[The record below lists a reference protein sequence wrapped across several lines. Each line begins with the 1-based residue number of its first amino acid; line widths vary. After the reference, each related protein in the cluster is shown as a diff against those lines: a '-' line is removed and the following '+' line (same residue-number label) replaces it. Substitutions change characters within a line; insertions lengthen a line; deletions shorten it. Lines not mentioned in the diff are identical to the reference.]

1 MLKLK
6 TLELHNYLSIDDAK
20 LDLENRGVILI
31 EGKNI
36 SNNAYQSNGA
46 GKSSLLSGVT
56 YALYGKT
63 VEGVSGDGVI
73 NRQVGTDCHV
83 FLTMDRDGVMYRI
96 ERYRKGKNHNANKVK
111 LFAND
116 KEITTSKAAL
126 TNAKIEELLGID
138 FGTYVNTI
146 AYGQGDEPV
155 FSQATDKGKKEILEN
170 LANIGVYEKAQAV
183 AKQKLSE
190 EQLQLTTLKVKSASL
205 ENSITLISQYK
216 QQAEQQVAAQKAEKA
231 KDKKDAKDLKDLI
244 QDSITKETGYKMT
257 WEKAQQKR
265 SEYQATNPIPQ
276 ASDLSKL
283 VSDLS
288 SKQYTAQYSA
298 NDAQAKIKKS
308 LADLKS
314 AAAATNCPLCGAP
327 LDANHRAQEVAR
339 LKDEI
344 AQLANTY
351 KTSKAT
357 ADSYTPQL
365 KDSQDKLN
373 AVDTQAR
380 AIYSQLQSLQGSE
393 SAAQRAY
400 EQQANSTKLMQTR
413 LESLLNKSYATIKTD
428 YAGDMDKIKTELSQI
443 DDKIAEHDT
452 MSDNYQQL
460 VDKVFSRKGVSSM
473 ALDLVVPFL
482 NEHTNHYL
490 AKLSGSI
497 LRVNMSTQTLNSDK
511 SLSDKFD
518 IQVQND
524 SGANS
529 YQQCSTGEKKR
540 IDIAIAFAIQDL
552 QNSKSNMATN
562 IAIYDECF
570 DGLDAIG
577 AETVIELLKE
587 KSKSVGSIF
596 VITHNDT
603 LKPFFDSVITVEKGK
618 EGISHVIGGE
628 SVEN

>member
-6 TLELHNYLSIDDAK
+6 TLELHNYLSIADAK
-20 LDLENRGVILI
+20 LSLDNRGVILV
-31 EGKNI
+31 EGKNT
-36 SNNAYQSNGA
+36 SNNAYQSNSA

-73 NRQVGTDCHV
+73 NRQAGTDCHV
-83 FLTMDRDGVMYRI
+83 FLTMGRDGVLYRI
-96 ERYRKGKNHNANKVK
+96 ERYRKGKNHNANKVR

-116 KEITTSKAAL
+116 KEITTSKVAL

-190 EQLQLTTLKVKSASL
+190 EQLQLTTLKAKSASL

-244 QDSITKETGYKMT
+244 QDSITKEEGFKMT

-288 SKQYTAQYSA
+288 SKQYTAQYNA

-339 LKDEI
+339 LKNEI

-373 AVDTQAR
+373 AVDTKAR

-413 LESLLNKSYATIKTD
+413 LESLVNKSYATIKTD

-443 DDKIAEHDT
+443 DNKIAEHDT

-628 SVEN
+628 TVEN

>member
-31 EGKNI
+31 EGKNH
-36 SNNAYQSNGA
+36 SNNAYQSNGS

-73 NRQVGTDCHV
+73 NRQAGTDCHV
-83 FLTMDRDGVMYRI
+83 FLTMDRDGVLYRI

-190 EQLQLTTLKVKSASL
+190 EQLQLTTLKAKSASL
-205 ENSITLISQYK
+205 ENSITLINQYK
-216 QQAEQQVAAQKAEKA
+216 QQAEQQIASQEAEKA
-231 KDKKDAKDLKDLI
+231 QDKKDIANLKGLI
-244 QDSITKETGYKMT
+244 QDSTTKEVGYKMT

-276 ASDLSKL
+276 ASDLSKQ

-288 SKQYTAQYSA
+288 SKQYTAQYNA
-298 NDAQAKIKKS
+298 NDAQAKIKKA
-308 LADLKS
+308 LADLKN
-314 AAAATNCPLCGAP
+314 AAAATNCPVCGAP

-344 AQLANTY
+344 ARLADTY
-351 KTSKAT
+351 KASKAT
-357 ADSYTPQL
+357 TDSITPQL
-365 KDSQDKLN
+365 KDGQEKLN
-373 AVDTQAR
+373 AVDSQAR

-413 LESLLNKSYATIKTD
+413 LESLVNKSYATIKTD

-518 IQVQND
+518 IQVQNG

>member
-73 NRQVGTDCHV
+73 NRQAGTDCHV
-83 FLTMDRDGVMYRI
+83 FLTMDRDGVLYRI
-96 ERYRKGKNHNANKVK
+96 ERYRKGKNHNANKVR

-183 AKQKLSE
+183 AKQKMSE
-190 EQLQLTTLKVKSASL
+190 EQLQLTTLKAKSASL

-244 QDSITKETGYKMT
+244 QDSITKEEGFKMT

-288 SKQYTAQYSA
+288 SKQYTAQYNA

-339 LKDEI
+339 LKNEI

-373 AVDTQAR
+373 AVDTKAR

-400 EQQANSTKLMQTR
+400 EQQANYTKLMQTR
-413 LESLLNKSYATIKTD
+413 LESLVNKSYASIKTD

-529 YQQCSTGEKKR
+529 YQQCSTGENKR

-618 EGISHVIGGE
+618 KGISHVIGG
-628 SVEN
+628 

>member
-73 NRQVGTDCHV
+73 NRQAGTDCHV
-83 FLTMDRDGVMYRI
+83 FLTMDRDGVLYRI
-96 ERYRKGKNHNANKVK
+96 ERYRKGKNHNANKVR

-126 TNAKIEELLGID
+126 TNVKIEELLGID

-190 EQLQLTTLKVKSASL
+190 EQLQLTTLKAKSASL

-231 KDKKDAKDLKDLI
+231 KDKKDAKDLNDLI
-244 QDSITKETGYKMT
+244 QDSITKEAGHKMT

-288 SKQYTAQYSA
+288 SKQYTAQYNA

-327 LDANHRAQEVAR
+327 LDANLRAQEVAR
-339 LKDEI
+339 LKNEI

-373 AVDTQAR
+373 AVDTKAR
-380 AIYSQLQSLQGSE
+380 AVYSQLQSLQGSE

-413 LESLLNKSYATIKTD
+413 LESLVNKSYASIKTD
-428 YAGDMDKIKTELSQI
+428 YDGDMDKIKTELSQI

-577 AETVIELLKE
+577 SETVIELLKE

-603 LKPFFDSVITVEKGK
+603 LKPFFDSVITVEKGA

-628 SVEN
+628 AVEN